1 MILWTILRPIC
12 KSKWSDAFLPSGER
26 KQKEGE
32 GGQEKVRERPKP
44 HIIKRSEAA
53 DMRWDIKPCQ
63 ELLYP
68 QCKQHFARQLLFFT
82 ILPPHPY
89 TTSKSNLPASS
100 TSIPFLSIH
109 WENDF
114 FLLSTSF
121 QANTTL
127 PSLPQTSPCPLS
139 PPSNICTNPTWFWH
153 SYLMFLIIL
162 QCISVCWS
170 RFP

>member
-82 ILPPHPY
+82 ILPPPIHTPTVNPISQPPLPPSLSY
-89 TTSKSNLPASS
+89 PSTEKMIFSSYLLHFKPTQPFPSTNLS
-100 TSIPFLSIH
+100 
-109 WENDF
+109 
-114 FLLSTSF
+114 LSTELSK
-121 QANTTL
+121 QRLHQSYMILSQL
-127 PSLPQTSPCPLS
+127 PYVL
-139 PPSNICTNPTWFWH
+139 NH
-153 SYLMFLIIL
+153 SAMHFCLLK
-162 QCISVCWS
+162 
-170 RFP
+170 